1 MQTIFS
7 QPPSQRGQAVPA
19 APKFQPSSNRN
30 TSSTVNAI
38 PKAPMPSG
46 PNFKVGQPKA
56 PTFKSSAQMLN
67 DSKAPPPPAVNAGK
81 IENPNSRLLQQ
92 GYPSSPPSSQY
103 SPRSSGQPNSQFS
116 PRSSTSSVGQGG
128 YGGPPNTPKSPGY
141 GGPPN
146 TPKSPGYGGQPN
158 TPKSPGMGG
167 GHSSPPSG
175 SDKDVLCHACG
186 QPCR

>member
-1 MQTIFS
+1 
-7 QPPSQRGQAVPA
+7 
-19 APKFQPSSNRN
+19 
-30 TSSTVNAI
+30 
-38 PKAPMPSG
+38 MPSG

-56 PTFKSSAQMLN
+56 PTFKSSAQMFN
-67 DSKAPPPPAVNAGK
+67 ESKAPPPAVNAGK

-103 SPRSSGQPNSQFS
+103 SPRSSDQPNSQFS

-146 TPKSPGYGGQPN
+146 TPKSPG
-158 TPKSPGMGG
+158 MGG

>member
-1 MQTIFS
+1 
-7 QPPSQRGQAVPA
+7 
-19 APKFQPSSNRN
+19 
-30 TSSTVNAI
+30 
-38 PKAPMPSG
+38 MPSG
-46 PNFKVGQPKA
+46 PNFRVGQPKA
-56 PTFKSSAQMLN
+56 PTFKSSSQMFN
-67 DSKAPPPPAVNAGK
+67 ENKAPPPPAVNAGK
-81 IENPNSRLLQQ
+81 IENPNSRLLQ
-92 GYPSSPPSSQY
+92 GYPSSPPSSQH
-103 SPRSSGQPNSQFS
+103 SPRSGQPNSQFS

-128 YGGPPNTPKSPGY
+128 YGGPPNMPKSPGY

-146 TPKSPGYGGQPN
+146 MPKSPGYGGPPNMPKSPGYGGPPN